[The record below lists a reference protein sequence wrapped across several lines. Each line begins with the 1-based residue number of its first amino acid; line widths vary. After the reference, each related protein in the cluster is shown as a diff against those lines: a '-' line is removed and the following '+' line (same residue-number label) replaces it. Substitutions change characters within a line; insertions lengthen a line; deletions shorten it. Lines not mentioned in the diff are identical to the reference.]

1 MTILSGDIK
10 FAASK
15 VMDDVPEGGGG
26 PTDTIITDGTSNA
39 IFPDV
44 SELDRAGGRVSL
56 RKVFVRVDT
65 DNRDTYLGSNV
76 IIASPPEDPLVAV
89 SMFSTGEVFDTRD
102 SAKNRME
109 SYLTPGPEWS
119 GFLFENHIA
128 GQSSVRIFQR
138 PGYPLPRIGQTL
150 VLVYNEGQVSEVKQY
165 VRITDIDATDSTF
178 TYVEG
183 STPKDYTA
191 TVVTCD
197 ISDSLRYDFLGSAHN
212 RLFQR
217 ESNKSK
223 IRDTVVANASRY
235 YGVTPLTDAVSIG
248 DVSAKVDTIFT
259 QLVPNAQT
267 EIPLIDQNPTGQA
280 EAIVNSANGT
290 VSYTTS
296 TSFGPGSALSTGNP
310 IKPESLS
317 ITTSGGT
324 LTDYGGQ
331 LYAGATVIGTVDYPR
346 GTILIAT
353 GAPTYSGS
361 KTVTFTPAAA
371 PIRLCDSAIVNV
383 TAENRGFNYILTILP
398 APAPGTTLISY
409 RSNGRWYDLRDNGSG
424 QLKGADSTFGAGT
437 VSYSTGTI
445 AVTLGALPDTDS
457 AILYQWGE
465 KAEFIDRSGTSV
477 PAVQWTMNLTAPAE
491 MGGNIQ
497 QPDPTGITV
506 AWSQGASDYELTDAA
521 GNGVLTGTGG
531 SGTINYKTGAL
542 TITPTNLPNSS
553 VTVDATFTR
562 RVGGYFTVTNPA
574 REVDTTVTMNLG
586 STGIKPGSV
595 YLTWDT
601 EAYDIS
607 DSEGFVFQTQ
617 NSQAA
622 KDDGS
627 GNIKIG
633 AVTVGAI
640 NYTTGI
646 ITAFQPNVVQSLP
659 IPEYEWVYRGLGSGT
674 TLADNVRVLTGY
686 NYENRTTAMDIT
698 KPIKVWFIQ
707 TIASSTTINESFD
720 QASIKL
726 DLSTN
731 FSEIIVPG
739 SVNFTVGSLRYF
751 DRSGSLYH
759 SLNVID
765 GSATLAGT
773 INYQTGEC
781 VINSWASG
789 ANSVAVRSLLT
800 QIESSL
806 VMKVSFR
813 IPIAPVRPGSLQI
826 LATKAAGGSINVIAN
841 NDGTI
846 SGTGVIGSVNY
857 ETGVVSL
864 RFGTRVTASTVTSE
878 PWYDADLVDGE
889 GKILRP
895 EYVFAD
901 TIKFNAVAFT
911 YLPLD
916 ASILGLDPVRLPQ
929 DGRVPMFRLGGFVV
943 MGNTATTSPGAVS
956 NGTVVNCGRTRLSRV
971 RVLGNNNA
979 VITAGYTADLEA
991 GTVTFTNVTGY
1002 SQPVRVEHRVEDL
1015 LQVSDVQINGEL
1027 GFTRQITHAYPEGT
1041 SYVSSALVT
1050 GDLKARVSLM
1060 FDQATWDGITW
1071 LDTLSGSAASA
1082 TYNDIAGP
1090 VVVTN
1095 DGAVTERWAFKF
1107 TSTTAFQVVGEHVGV
1122 IDTGSINTETA
1133 PINPAT
1139 GTPYFTVPTTGWGT
1153 GWAIGNIV
1161 RMNTVGATVPV
1172 WLVRTVQQGPESTD
1186 QHSFTIIAR
1195 GDVDAP

>member
-1 MTILSGDIK
+1 MTILTGDIK

-26 PTDTIITDGTSNA
+26 PTDTIIVDGSSNA

-76 IIASPPEDPLVAV
+76 IVASPPEDPLVSV

-119 GFLFENHIA
+119 GFLFENHIT

-150 VLVYNEGQVSEVKQY
+150 VLIYNEGQVSEAKQY
-165 VRITDIDATDSTF
+165 VRITDIDAVDQVF

-197 ISDSLRYDFLGSAHN
+197 ISDALRYDFLGSAHN

-217 ESNKSK
+217 ESNKTK

-235 YGVTPLTDAVSIG
+235 YGVTPLAEAVTVG
-248 DVSAKVDTIFT
+248 DVSARVDSIFT

-267 EIPLIDQNPTGQA
+267 EIPLIDQTPTGQS
-280 EAIVNSANGT
+280 EAIVASANGT

-296 TSFGPGSALSTGNP
+296 TSFGPGSALSVGNP

-317 ITTSGGT
+317 ISTNGGT

-371 PIRLCDSAIVNV
+371 PVRLCDSAIVNV

-398 APAPGTTLISY
+398 APAPGTTIISY

-424 QLKGADSTFGAGT
+424 QIKGSDSTFGAGT

-477 PAVQWTMNLTAPAE
+477 PAVRWTMDLPAPAE
-491 MGGNIQ
+491 SGGNIQ
-497 QPDPTGITV
+497 MPDPSGISVT
-506 AWSQGASDYELTDAA
+506 WTQGSTDYELTDAT

-542 TITPTNLPNSS
+542 TITPTTLPSTS
-553 VTVDATFTR
+553 VTVAANWLR
-562 RVGGYFTVTNPA
+562 KLGGYFNVTNPA
-574 REVDTTVTMNLG
+574 REVDTTITLNLG
-586 STGIKPGSV
+586 ATNITPGSI
-595 YLTWDT
+595 YLTWGT
-601 EAYDIS
+601 EAYSIS
-607 DSEGFVFQTQ
+607 DSEGFVFDTQ
-617 NSQAA
+617 NAHAA

-627 GNIKIG
+627 GNIKLGATTIG
-633 AVTVGAI
+633 TI
-640 NYTTGI
+640 NYTTGV
-646 ITAFQPNVVQSLP
+646 ITAFQPNIVQSLP
-659 IPEYEWVYRGLGSGT
+659 IPEYQWVYRGLGSGGD
-674 TLADNVRVLTGY
+674 LSNSVRVLMGY
-686 NYENRTTAMDIT
+686 NYENRTTELDVAV
-698 KPIKVWFIQ
+698 PVKVWFIQ
-707 TIASSTTINESFD
+707 NATSGIAFTESFE
-720 QASIKL
+720 QASLKL
-726 DLSTN
+726 DLTDKY
-731 FSEIIVPG
+731 SEIIVPG

-759 SLNVID
+759 SINVID

-781 VINSWASG
+781 NITNWAAGS
-789 ANSVAVRSLLT
+789 NTVALRSLLT

-813 IPIAPVRPGSLQI
+813 VPIAPVRPGSLQI
-826 LATKAAGGSINVIAN
+826 LATKAAGGSINVVAN

-864 RFGTRVTASTVTSE
+864 RFGTRVTASTVTGE

-901 TIKFNAVAFT
+901 TIKFNAVAVT

-943 MGNTATTSPGAVS
+943 MGHTATTSPGAVS
-956 NGTVVNCGRTRLSRV
+956 NGTVVNCGRVRLSRV

-979 VITAGYTADLEA
+979 VISSGFTVDLEA

-1027 GFTRQITHAYPEGT
+1027 GFTRQITHAYPLG

-1050 GDLKARVSLM
+1050 GDLKARVSLI
-1060 FDQATWDGITW
+1060 FDQATWDGISW
-1071 LDTLSGSAASA
+1071 SDTLSGSAATG

-1107 TSTTAFQVVGEHVGV
+1107 TTTTAFQVIGEHVGV
-1122 IDTGSINTETA
+1122 IDTGSINTECA

-1139 GTPYFTVPTTGWGT
+1139 GTPYFTIPTTGWGS
-1153 GWAIGNIV
+1153 GWSVGNIV

>member
-89 SMFSTGEVFDTRD
+89 SMFSTGEVFDVRD

-477 PAVQWTMNLTAPAE
+477 APVKWTMTLPLPST
-491 MGGNIQ
+491 GGPQGVGPN
-497 QPDPTGITV
+497 GVTV
-506 AWSQGASDYELTDAA
+506 TWSQGASDYELTDTD
-521 GNGVLTGTGG
+521 GDGVLSGTGG
-531 SGTINYKTGAL
+531 SGTIDYKTGLLA
-542 TITPTNLPNSS
+542 ITPTTLPSGS
-553 VTVDATFTR
+553 VTITADFTR
-562 RVGGYFTVTNPA
+562 YTVTA
-574 REVDTTVTMNLG
+574 LTVTDPQREGDDTIIITTGSNNLV
-586 STGIKPGSV
+586 PGSV
-595 YLTWDT
+595 QIAWST
-601 EAYDIS
+601 EAYGIND
-607 DSEGFVFQTQ
+607 DEGFVFDTK
-617 NSQAA
+617 NSHVAR
-622 KDDGS
+622 DDGN
-627 GNIKIG
+627 GHLKLG
-633 AVTVGAI
+633 ASTVANI
-640 NYTTGI
+640 NYTTGVI
-646 ITAFQPNVVQSLP
+646 SAFQPDITQSLP
-659 IPEYEWVYRGLGSGT
+659 IPQYEWVFRGLGGSPT
-674 TLADNVRVLTGY
+674 PANSVRVLTGY
-686 NYENRTTAMDIT
+686 TYSNRVTPLDTAVNLVVT
-698 KPIKVWFIQ
+698 LQ
-707 TIASSTTINESFD
+707 TDTLGGTPINESFE
-720 QASIKL
+720 QASLKL
-726 DLSTN
+726 DLTTN

-773 INYQTGEC
+773 INYPTGEC
-781 VINSWASG
+781 VIDAWATG
-789 ANSVAVRSLLT
+789 ANSVSVRSLLT

-846 SGTGVIGSVNY
+846 SGTGVLGSVNY

-864 RFGTRVTASTVTSE
+864 RFGTRVTASTVTGE
-878 PWYDADLVDGE
+878 PWYDEEQIDGD

-1027 GFTRQITHAYPEGT
+1027 GFTRQITHAYPDGT

>member
-89 SMFSTGEVFDTRD
+89 SMFSTGEVFDVRD

-477 PAVQWTMNLTAPAE
+477 PAVRWTMTLPLPST
-491 MGGNIQ
+491 GGPQAAGPN
-497 QPDPTGITV
+497 GVTV
-506 AWSQGASDYELTDAA
+506 TWSQGASDYELTDTD
-521 GNGVLTGTGG
+521 GDGVLSGTGG
-531 SGTINYKTGAL
+531 SGTIDYKTGLLA
-542 TITPTNLPNSS
+542 ITPTTLPSGS
-553 VTVDATFTR
+553 VTITADFTR
-562 RVGGYFTVTNPA
+562 YTVTSL
-574 REVDTTVTMNLG
+574 TVTDPPREGDDTIIIVTGRTNLV
-586 STGIKPGSV
+586 PGSV
-595 YLTWDT
+595 QIAWST
-601 EAYDIS
+601 EAYGIND
-607 DSEGFVFQTQ
+607 DEGFVFDTK
-617 NSQAA
+617 NSHVAR
-622 KDDGS
+622 DDGN
-627 GNIKIG
+627 GHLKLG
-633 AVTVGAI
+633 ASTVANI
-640 NYTTGI
+640 NYTTGVI
-646 ITAFQPNVVQSLP
+646 SAFQPDITQSLP
-659 IPEYEWVYRGLGSGT
+659 IPQYEWVFRGLGGSPT
-674 TLADNVRVLTGY
+674 PANSVRVLTGY
-686 NYENRTTAMDIT
+686 TYSNRVTPLDTAVNLAVTLQTDT
-698 KPIKVWFIQ
+698 LGGTPINQDFTVGQ
-707 TIASSTTINESFD
+707 L
-720 QASIKL
+720 KL
-726 DLSTN
+726 DLTDKY
-731 FSEIIVPG
+731 SEIIVPG

-781 VINSWASG
+781 VIDAWATG
-789 ANSVAVRSLLT
+789 ANSVSVRSLLT

-846 SGTGVIGSVNY
+846 SGTGVLGSVNY

-864 RFGTRVTASTVTSE
+864 RFGTRVTASTVTGE
-878 PWYDADLVDGE
+878 PWYDEEQIDGD

-1027 GFTRQITHAYPEGT
+1027 GFTRQITHAYPDGT

-1050 GDLKARVSLM
+1050 GDLKARVSLV